1 MMAGRSETSG
11 HGSPPQAEPPTHDDS
26 SPETAV
32 PKDDRVVGPVRYEF
46 LVAGRLSDAVLAS
59 FPELRSSR
67 GPAGGTALYGLVEDS
82 AHLHGLLNRFQTLGI
97 SIAEMRQLPD

>member
-11 HGSPPQAEPPTHDDS
+11 PGSPAQAEPPTPGNGS
-26 SPETAV
+26 QQTPV
-32 PKDDRVVGPVRYEF
+32 PTDGRLVGPVRYEF
-46 LVAGRLSDAVLAS
+46 LVAGRLSDTVLAS

-67 GPAGGTALYGLVEDS
+67 GPAGGTALYGVVEDS